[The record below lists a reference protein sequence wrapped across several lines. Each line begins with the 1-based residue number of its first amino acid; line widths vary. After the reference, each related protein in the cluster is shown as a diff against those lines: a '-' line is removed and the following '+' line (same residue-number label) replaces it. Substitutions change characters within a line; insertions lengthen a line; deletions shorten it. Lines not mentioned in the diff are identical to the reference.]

1 MDYVGSTPR
10 LPFQR
15 IGEHKHSTI
24 GAHNQRNKYLREQF
38 TILKESR
45 GQFEYSLSKKRNL
58 DWTLSLTPIKRNYL
72 VLN

>member
-1 MDYVGSTPR
+1 MWIMLALPR

-45 GQFEYSLSKKRNL
+45 GQFEYSSSKKRNL
-58 DWTLSLTPIKRNYL
+58 DWTLSLTQSRETI
-72 VLN
+72 

>member
-45 GQFEYSLSKKRNL
+45 GQFEYSLSKKRTL
-58 DWTLSLTPIKRNYL
+58 DWTLSLTQSRETN
-72 VLN
+72 